1 MWKGNEVEERIKV
14 LIVDEQRTRGRGIQR
29 FLQQQSYQTELVA
42 SFSPSPKN
50 LRLLKDFTL
59 LVFSPPGDL
68 DGLLKQLSVIKKE
81 WPILNICLLHERGD
95 AVSAINPDQWKHLDY
110 FLQEDNLP
118 GLALTVRSSVEKSHL
133 QKDYVDV
140 TKRLKRLRAEQKEHK
155 QRAHELEEVYDTTIE
170 NLMTA
175 LDIRDVETFGHSRT
189 VAKYSQVL
197 AQLIGIHDKSHLDN
211 IRKGALLHDVGKIAI
226 PDSILKKPG
235 ELTSSEWKKIRMHP
249 VLGYGLVKEIKL
261 LHEVGS
267 IILHHH
273 ERYDGEGYPIG
284 LKDHEI
290 PIEARIF
297 SVADAL
303 DAITSHRPYRKRRDF
318 SEAKDEIESHSG
330 SQFDP
335 EIVRAFHSLKL
346 EKWEKIRYEST
357 KLLPNFE
364 EMFKLTK

>member
-1 MWKGNEVEERIKV
+1 MEERVRILV
-14 LIVDEQRTRGRGIQR
+14 VDDQKKRGRGIQAS
-29 FLQQQSYQTELVA
+29 LQQQDFQADLV
-42 SFSPSPKN
+42 PSLSTSEKY
-50 LRLLKDFTL
+50 LKQLENYAL
-59 LVFSPPGDL
+59 LVFAPQADFN
-68 DGLLKQLSVIKKE
+68 GLIELLSGIKSALPSLE
-81 WPILNICLLHERGD
+81 ICLLGESGGNVPT
-95 AVSAINPDQWKHLDY
+95 ANPDIWKYLDA
-110 FLQEDNLP
+110 FLHTDNLP
-118 GLALTVRSSVEKSHL
+118 GLILTARNTAEKNLLKKENS
-133 QKDYVDV
+133 DV
-140 TKRLKRLRAEQKEHK
+140 MRRLKRLQEEQKEFRRH
-155 QRAHELEEVYDTTIE
+155 AFELEEVYDTTLE

-197 AQLIGIHDKSHLDN
+197 AQLIGIHDKAHLDN

-235 ELTSSEWKKIRMHP
+235 ELTPKEWKKIRMHP

-273 ERYDGEGYPIG
+273 ERFDGEGYPIG
-284 LKDHEI
+284 LKEQEI

-303 DAITSHRPYRKRRDF
+303 DAITSHRPYRKRREF
-318 SEAKDEIESHSG
+318 TEAKKEIEIHSG
-330 SQFDP
+330 TQFDP
-335 EIVRAFHSLKL
+335 DIVKAFQSLKL

-364 EMFKLTK
+364 EMIKMTK